1 MENSVNNTEVMN
13 VVENNNN
20 VETFNV
26 KKRGDIYNIDPKAI
40 VVTKGF
46 NARRDFDLEDLKSQ
60 ILAEGV
66 LNPITVIPFN
76 DENGVERYR
85 LVDGERRYRALMEL
99 INEGHDDFV
108 RVKAMFLPK
117 NTKEETC
124 YIQQMMRNEGKRF
137 TAYEEAIFFQTFKE
151 KFGYTQNEIA
161 EKFGKKAS
169 YISKCL
175 SFLDL
180 PAEIQEK
187 MANGEISTDAVAAIV
202 KSNKGDE
209 KAQIEQVEKAVDEA
223 KKQGKKTATT
233 KTLAPNLQVANI
245 IAKMRKDMK
254 KAVGLLEGYE
264 CDSAKGLMNYLN
276 ELYNQTSG
284 FEYIAKNEVVDNAPA
299 EETETTETETVE
311 ATEAPVTEEVVET
324 AEVEATTEI
333 EEPTDAELAQSELEA
348 ELLMET
354 PVDMENLAVMQ

>member
-13 VVENNNN
+13 NVANNN
-20 VETFNV
+20 VETFNA

-40 VVTKGF
+40 VVTQGF
-46 NARRDFDLEDLKSQ
+46 NARRDFDLEDLKTQ

-66 LNPITVIPFN
+66 LNPITVIPYN
-76 DENGVERYR
+76 DENGTERYR

-99 INEGHDDFV
+99 INEGHDEFV
-108 RVKAMFLPK
+108 RVKALFLPK

-187 MANGEISTDAVAAIV
+187 MANGEISTDAVMAIV

-223 KKQGKKTATT
+223 KKQGKKTATN
-233 KTLAPNLQVANI
+233 KTLAPNIQVANI

-254 KAVGLLEGYE
+254 KAIGLLEGYD
-264 CDSAKGLMNYLN
+264 CDTAKTMTDYFN
-276 ELYNQTSG
+276 ELYNQTAS
-284 FEYIAKNEVVDNAPA
+284 FEYLAKNEIVENVATA
-299 EETETTETETVE
+299 EEPVAETETMETEIVE
-311 ATEAPVTEEVVET
+311 TEAPATEMTET
-324 AEVEATTEI
+324 PEVEITTEN
-333 EEPTDAELAQSELEA
+333 EEPTDEELAQIEA
-348 ELLMET
+348 EMAMET
-354 PVDMENLAVMQ
+354 PVEMENLAVMQ

>member
-13 VVENNNN
+13 NVANNNA
-20 VETFNV
+20 ETFNA
-26 KKRGDIYNIDPKAI
+26 KKRGDIYHIDPKAI
-40 VVTKGF
+40 VVTQGF
-46 NARRDFDLEDLKSQ
+46 NARRDFDLEDLKTQ

-76 DENGVERYR
+76 DENGIERYR

-108 RVKAMFLPK
+108 RVKAIFLPK

-137 TAYEEAIFFQTFKE
+137 TAFEEAIFFQTFKE

-175 SFLDL
+175 SLLDL
-180 PAEIQEK
+180 APEIQDK
-187 MANGEISTDAVAAIV
+187 LANGEISTDAVMSIV

-223 KKQGKKTATT
+223 KKQGKKTATN
-233 KTLAPNLQVANI
+233 KTLAPNLQVANLL
-245 IAKMRKDMK
+245 AKMRKDMK

-264 CDSAKGLMNYLN
+264 CDSAKAMANYLN
-276 ELYNQTSG
+276 ELYEQTSG
-284 FEYIAKNEVVDNAPA
+284 FEYIAKNEIVENETTEEVTA
-299 EETETTETETVE
+299 ETETTE
-311 ATEAPVTEEVVET
+311 EAPVIETEEPATET
-324 AEVEATTEI
+324 TEVPEVEETMEN
-333 EEPTDAELAQSELEA
+333 EEPTDEELAQIESEM
-348 ELLMET
+348 LMDIPTE
-354 PVDMENLAVMQ
+354 MENLAVMQ